1 MVEPGNVASLA
12 AAHGRLLGDEEE
24 RRRLGARARATIEH
38 EFESGVVI
46 GQISAM
52 YQQLRQVQHER
63 S

>member
-12 AAHGRLLGDEEE
+12 AALGRLLGDEEE
-24 RRRLGARARATIEH
+24 RRRLGARARATIEQ

-46 GQISAM
+46 GQISAV
-52 YQQLRQVQHER
+52 YRQLRELR